1 MSLPRGGA
9 EARARRSAGLDE
21 RATLTRARLTGLALL
36 ALVIAGCKRAAAHEG
51 HVHEESRF
59 LWNSV
64 VAALIAGV
72 ALGYAIGVARLWARA
87 GVGHGVRGWQL
98 ACFVAALGVLV
109 LALLSPLDALSDVL
123 FSAHM
128 AQHELLML
136 LAAPLFVLGVPYRAL
151 TTALPARV
159 RPSVVGVLRGQR
171 LLALWRGLT
180 APVVALVLQILVLSA
195 WHVPVLFEAALR
207 SEPVH
212 SLQHASFF
220 LVAALFWWSLIAGRY
235 GRLGYGAALLFVFIT
250 ALHGGTLGALITVA
264 RLPWYETHAQRTEQV
279 GLEPLAD
286 QQLAGL
292 LMWVPGGLL
301 LLASALA
308 LGVAWLGALERRAA
322 GKRA

>member
-1 MSLPRGGA
+1 MSLRRAVYSIGA
-9 EARARRSAGLDE
+9 RRARPVFAGLAPFVLPLVVAWAELARAHEDHAHQQSRS
-21 RATLTRARLTGLALL
+21 
-36 ALVIAGCKRAAAHEG
+36 
-51 HVHEESRF
+51 
-59 LWNSV
+59 LWNGV
-64 VAALIAGV
+64 VAAVIAV
-72 ALGYAIGVARLWARA
+72 AALGYGIGVARLWARA
-87 GVGHGVRGWQL
+87 GVGHGVRRWQL
-98 ACFVAALGVLV
+98 ACFAAALGVLV
-109 LALLSPLDALSDVL
+109 IALLSPLDASSDVL

-128 AQHELLML
+128 AQHELVML
-136 LAAPLFVLGVPYRAL
+136 LSAPLFVLGVPYRAFA
-151 TTALPARV
+151 TALPERV
-159 RPSVVGVLRGQR
+159 RPSVARVLRGAR
-171 LLALWRGLT
+171 LLAVWRGLT
-180 APVVALVLQILVLSA
+180 APVVALALQIVVLSA

-220 LVAALFWWSLIAGRY
+220 AVAALFWWSLIAGRY
-235 GRLGYGAALLFVFIT
+235 GRLGYGAALLFVFMT

-264 RLPWYETHAQRTEQV
+264 RLPWYETHAQRTEQA